1 MKCENC
7 GSEFDFPLYTTPNRV
22 DFGNED
28 IGESSSSEYTT
39 TMVPVCPYC
48 LRFTGYKIKKK
59 KVRK

>member
-7 GSEFDFPLYTTPNRV
+7 GTEFDFPVYTTPSRANF
-22 DFGNED
+22 DNND

-48 LRFTGYKIKKK
+48 FTFTGYKPKKK
-59 KVRK
+59 EAQK